1 MDVLEK
7 TRQEIIKIMKE
18 KDWDNELVD
27 ILSARPLGALEAI
40 GVPERDDYPILKGK
54 EVMIEAIFK
63 GAKGQAY
70 TDQPGKYS
78 GTLKEIIELPLNN
91 NFQRAIFIA
100 TVNAVLRYLGILDKT
115 VHCKNQEPANC
126 ARKLVEYLLRFGKP
140 RIAFIGMQPGMVAE
154 LSKHFELRI
163 VDLDPENIGK
173 RFGDTVVEGVGHTQ
187 EVIDWGDIIL
197 ATGSTAVNDSLE
209 GFLVNKPVI
218 FYGVTVAGIAY
229 LNQLE
234 QYCPCGH

>member
-1 MDVLEK
+1 MDMLEK

-18 KDWDNELVD
+18 KNWDNELVD
-27 ILSARPLGALEAI
+27 VLSARPLSALEAI

-54 EVMIEAIFK
+54 EVMVEAVFR

-70 TDQPGKYS
+70 TDQPGKYC

-91 NFQRAIFIA
+91 NFQRAVFIA

-115 VHCKNQEPANC
+115 IHCKDREPANC

-140 RIAFIGMQPGMVAE
+140 RIAFIGLQPGMCAE
-154 LSKHFELRI
+154 LSKHFEMRV

-173 RFGDTVVEGVGHTQ
+173 RFGDIVVEGVGHTQ

-197 ATGSTAVNDSLE
+197 ATGSSAVNDSLE
-209 GFLVNKPVI
+209 RFLLNKPVI